1 MSYKIERLDHQGRGI
16 TYINGKIAFVKDT
29 LPGEEIELKIIKENS
44 KLIEAEPTSFLKE
57 SQLRVKE
64 LCPYYKECG
73 GCNLLHMSYE
83 EQIKYKQSKIVD
95 IMKKYA
101 DINGEVIKQIVPCDR
116 QFHYRNKVTL
126 KVKEKLGYFKEKTYE
141 LIPIE
146 KCLLV
151 NDKINEIIKILNGYT
166 DLSSIKEV
174 VIKSFTDKET
184 MLIIYLQEDEIN
196 ENLLDYLS
204 KHVDNIIVYDNNK
217 KMIKRIGKSNII
229 ARLMKK
235 QFKIGANS
243 FFQVNMDQTL
253 KIYDK
258 IADYLSKIEDSTVLD
273 LYCGVGSIGLYSVS
287 NYAKLIGVEIVP
299 EAIENAKTNAELNS
313 MGNTKFL
320 VGDTKTILMH
330 SNYKADTIIVDPPR
344 AGLDK
349 SVIEDIKKINPN
361 MLIYLSCDP
370 ITLARDLKLLSD
382 LYDVEEL
389 IPYDMFPNTHH
400 VETLVKLTKK

>member
-29 LPGEEIELKIIKENS
+29 LPGDEIELKIIKENS

-83 EQIKYKQSKIVD
+83 EQINYKQSKIVD

-101 DINGEVIKQIVPCDR
+101 DINSEVIKQILPCDR
-116 QFHYRNKVTL
+116 QFCYRNKVTL

-196 ENLLDYLS
+196 ANLLNYLS
-204 KHVDNIIVYDNNK
+204 NHIDNIIVYDNNK
-217 KMIKRIGKSNII
+217 KKVKRIGKGNIL
-229 ARLMKK
+229 ARLREK

-258 IADYLSKIEDSTVLD
+258 IAEYLSKNEDSTVLD
-273 LYCGVGSIGLYSVS
+273 LYCGVGSIGLYSAS
-287 NYAKLIGVEIVP
+287 NYTKLIGVEIVP

-400 VETLVKLTKK
+400 VETLVKLIKK

>member
-44 KLIEAEPTSFLKE
+44 KLIEAEPTNFLKE

-101 DINGEVIKQIVPCDR
+101 DINSEVIKQIVPCDR
-116 QFHYRNKVTL
+116 QFHYRNKITL
-126 KVKEKLGYFKEKTYE
+126 KVEEKLGYFKEKTYE

-166 DLSSIKEV
+166 DLSNIKEV
-174 VIKSFTDKET
+174 IIKSFTDKET

-196 ENLLDYLS
+196 ANLLKYLTN
-204 KHVDNIIVYDNNK
+204 HVDNIIVYDSNK

-229 ARLMKK
+229 ARLKKK

-258 IADYLSKIEDSTVLD
+258 IAEYLSKSEDSTVLD

-382 LYDVEEL
+382 LYDVDEL
-389 IPYDMFPNTHH
+389 IPYDMFPNTYH
-400 VETLVKLTKK
+400 VETLVKLIKK

>member
-95 IMKKYA
+95 VMKKYA
-101 DINGEVIKQIVPCDR
+101 DINSEVIKQIVPCDR

-166 DLSSIKEV
+166 DLSNIKEV

-204 KHVDNIIVYDNNK
+204 RHVDNIIVYDNNK
-217 KMIKRIGKSNII
+217 KMIKRIGKGNII
-229 ARLMKK
+229 AKLKEK

>member
-29 LPGEEIELKIIKENS
+29 LPGEEIELKIPKENS

-166 DLSSIKEV
+166 DLSNIKEV

-389 IPYDMFPNTHH
+389 IPYAMFPNTHH
-400 VETLVKLTKK
+400 VETLVK

>member
-44 KLIEAEPTSFLKE
+44 KLIEAEPTNFLKE

-101 DINGEVIKQIVPCDR
+101 DINSEVIKQIVPCDR
-116 QFHYRNKVTL
+116 QFHYRNKITL
-126 KVKEKLGYFKEKTYE
+126 KVEEKLGYFKEKTYE

-166 DLSSIKEV
+166 DLSNIKEV
-174 VIKSFTDKET
+174 IIKSFTDKET

-196 ENLLDYLS
+196 ANLLNYLS
-204 KHVDNIIVYDNNK
+204 NHVDNIIVYDSNK

-229 ARLMKK
+229 ARLKKK

-258 IADYLSKIEDSTVLD
+258 IAEYLSKSENSTVLD

-382 LYDVEEL
+382 LYDVDEL
-389 IPYDMFPNTHH
+389 IPYDMFPNTYH
-400 VETLVKLTKK
+400 VETLVKLIKK

>member
-44 KLIEAEPTSFLKE
+44 KLIEAEPTSFLKK
-57 SQLRVKE
+57 SQLRVNE

-73 GCNLLHMSYE
+73 GCNLLHMPYE

-101 DINGEVIKQIVPCDR
+101 DINSEVIKQIVPCDR

-166 DLSSIKEV
+166 DLSNIKEV

-184 MLIIYLQEDEIN
+184 MLIIYLQEDEIKA
-196 ENLLDYLS
+196 NLLNYLS
-204 KHVDNIIVYDNNK
+204 NHIDNIIVYDNNK
-217 KMIKRIGKSNII
+217 KMIKRLGKGNII
-229 ARLMKK
+229 ARLREK

-243 FFQVNMDQTL
+243 FFQVNMGQTL

-258 IADYLSKIEDSTVLD
+258 IAEYLSKNEDSTVLD

-287 NYAKLIGVEIVP
+287 NYDKLIGVEIVP
-299 EAIENAKTNAELNS
+299 EAIENAKANAELNS

>member
-95 IMKKYA
+95 VMKKYA
-101 DINGEVIKQIVPCDR
+101 DINSEVIKQIVPCDR

-141 LIPIE
+141 LIPIK

-204 KHVDNIIVYDNNK
+204 RHVDNIIVYDNNK
-217 KMIKRIGKSNII
+217 KMIKRIGKGNII
-229 ARLMKK
+229 AKLKEK

>member
-101 DINGEVIKQIVPCDR
+101 DINSEVIKQIVPCDS

-217 KMIKRIGKSNII
+217 KMIERIGKGNII
-229 ARLMKK
+229 AKLKEK

-258 IADYLSKIEDSTVLD
+258 IAEYLSKNEDSTVLD

-287 NYAKLIGVEIVP
+287 NYDKLIGVEIVP
-299 EAIENAKTNAELNS
+299 EAIENAETNAELNS

-400 VETLVKLTKK
+400 VETLVKLIKK

>member
-44 KLIEAEPTSFLKE
+44 KLMEAEPTNFLKE

-101 DINGEVIKQIVPCDR
+101 DINSEVIKQIVPCDR
-116 QFHYRNKVTL
+116 QFHYRNKITL
-126 KVKEKLGYFKEKTYE
+126 KVEEKLGYFKEKTYE

-166 DLSSIKEV
+166 DLSNIKEV
-174 VIKSFTDKET
+174 IIKSFTDKET

-196 ENLLDYLS
+196 ANLLNYLS
-204 KHVDNIIVYDNNK
+204 NHVDNIIVYDSNK

-229 ARLMKK
+229 ARLKKK

-258 IADYLSKIEDSTVLD
+258 IAEYLSKSEDSTVLD

-313 MGNTKFL
+313 MENTKFL

-382 LYDVEEL
+382 LYDVDEL
-389 IPYDMFPNTHH
+389 IPYDMFPNTYH
-400 VETLVKLTKK
+400 VETLVKLIKK

>member
-44 KLIEAEPTSFLKE
+44 KLIEAEPTNFLKE

-101 DINGEVIKQIVPCDR
+101 DINSEVIKQIVPCDR
-116 QFHYRNKVTL
+116 QFHYRNKITL
-126 KVKEKLGYFKEKTYE
+126 KVEEKLGYFKEKTYE

-166 DLSSIKEV
+166 DLSNIKEV
-174 VIKSFTDKET
+174 IIRSFTDKET

-196 ENLLDYLS
+196 ANLLNYLS
-204 KHVDNIIVYDNNK
+204 NHVDNIIVYDSNK
-217 KMIKRIGKSNII
+217 KMIKKIGKSNII
-229 ARLMKK
+229 ARLKKK

-258 IADYLSKIEDSTVLD
+258 IAEYLSKSENSTVLD

-382 LYDVEEL
+382 LYDVDEL
-389 IPYDMFPNTHH
+389 IPYDMFPNTYH
-400 VETLVKLTKK
+400 VETLVKLIKK

>member
-196 ENLLDYLS
+196 ANLLNYLS
-204 KHVDNIIVYDNNK
+204 NHIDNIIVYDNNK
-217 KMIKRIGKSNII
+217 KKVKRIGKGNIL
-229 ARLMKK
+229 ARLREK

>member
-44 KLIEAEPTSFLKE
+44 KLIEAEPTNFLKE

-101 DINGEVIKQIVPCDR
+101 DINSEVIKQIVPCDR
-116 QFHYRNKVTL
+116 QFHYRNKITL
-126 KVKEKLGYFKEKTYE
+126 KVEEKLGYFKEKTYE

-166 DLSSIKEV
+166 DLSNIKEV
-174 VIKSFTDKET
+174 IIKSFTDKET

-196 ENLLDYLS
+196 ANLLNYLS
-204 KHVDNIIVYDNNK
+204 NHVDNIIVYDSNK
-217 KMIKRIGKSNII
+217 KMIKKIGKSNII
-229 ARLMKK
+229 ARLRKK

-258 IADYLSKIEDSTVLD
+258 IAEYLSKSEDSTVLD

-382 LYDVEEL
+382 LYDVDEL
-389 IPYDMFPNTHH
+389 IPYDMFPNTYH
-400 VETLVKLTKK
+400 VETLVKLIKK

>member
-95 IMKKYA
+95 VMKKYA
-101 DINGEVIKQIVPCDR
+101 DINSEVIKQIVPCDR

-141 LIPIE
+141 LISIK

-166 DLSSIKEV
+166 DLSNIKEV

-204 KHVDNIIVYDNNK
+204 RHVDNIIVYDNNK
-217 KMIKRIGKSNII
+217 KMIKRIGKGNII
-229 ARLMKK
+229 AKLKEK

>member
-44 KLIEAEPTSFLKE
+44 KLIEAEPTSFFKK

-101 DINGEVIKQIVPCDR
+101 DINSEVIKQIVPCDR

-126 KVKEKLGYFKEKTYE
+126 KVEEKLGYFKEKTYE

-166 DLSSIKEV
+166 DLSNIKEV

-196 ENLLDYLS
+196 ANLLDYLI

-217 KMIKRIGKSNII
+217 KIIKRIGKGNII
-229 ARLMKK
+229 AKLKEKK
-235 QFKIGANS
+235 FKIGANS

-253 KIYDK
+253 NIYDK
-258 IADYLSKIEDSTVLD
+258 IAEYLSKNEVSTVLD

-313 MGNTKFL
+313 MENTKFL

-400 VETLVKLTKK
+400 VETLVKLIKK

>member
-101 DINGEVIKQIVPCDR
+101 DINSEVIKQIVPCDR

-166 DLSSIKEV
+166 DLSNIKEV

-196 ENLLDYLS
+196 ANLLDCLG
-204 KHVDNIIVYDNNK
+204 KHVDNIIFYDNNK
-217 KMIKRIGKSNII
+217 KMIKRIGKGNII
-229 ARLMKK
+229 AKLKEK

-258 IADYLSKIEDSTVLD
+258 IADYLSKIEDSIVLD

-299 EAIENAKTNAELNS
+299 EAIENAKTNAELNG

-400 VETLVKLTKK
+400 VETLVKLIKK

>member
-44 KLIEAEPTSFLKE
+44 KLIEAEPTSFLKK
-57 SQLRVKE
+57 SQLRVNE

-73 GCNLLHMSYE
+73 GCNLLHMPYE
-83 EQIKYKQSKIVD
+83 EQIEYKQSKIVD

-101 DINGEVIKQIVPCDR
+101 DINSEVIKQIVPCDR

-151 NDKINEIIKILNGYT
+151 NDKINEIIKILNGYP

-196 ENLLDYLS
+196 ANLLNYLS

-217 KMIKRIGKSNII
+217 KIVKRIGKSNII
-229 ARLMKK
+229 ARLREK

-258 IADYLSKIEDSTVLD
+258 IAEYLSKNEDSTVLD

-287 NYAKLIGVEIVP
+287 NYDKLIGVEIVP
-299 EAIENAKTNAELNS
+299 EAIENAKANAELNS

>member
-44 KLIEAEPTSFLKE
+44 KLIEAEPTNFLKE

-101 DINGEVIKQIVPCDR
+101 DINSEVIKQIVPCDI
-116 QFHYRNKVTL
+116 QFHYRNKITL
-126 KVKEKLGYFKEKTYE
+126 KVEEKLGYFKEKTYE

-166 DLSSIKEV
+166 DLSNIKEV
-174 VIKSFTDKET
+174 IIKSFTDKET
-184 MLIIYLQEDEIN
+184 MLIIYLQEYEIN
-196 ENLLDYLS
+196 ANLLNYLS
-204 KHVDNIIVYDNNK
+204 NHVDNIIVYDSNK
-217 KMIKRIGKSNII
+217 KMIKKIGKSNII
-229 ARLMKK
+229 ARLKKK

-258 IADYLSKIEDSTVLD
+258 IAEYLSKSENSTVLD

-382 LYDVEEL
+382 LYDVDEL
-389 IPYDMFPNTHH
+389 IPYDMFPNTYH
-400 VETLVKLTKK
+400 VETLVKLIKK

>member
-73 GCNLLHMSYE
+73 GCNLLHMLYE

-101 DINGEVIKQIVPCDR
+101 DINVEVIKQIVPCDR

-166 DLSSIKEV
+166 DLSNIKEV

-313 MGNTKFL
+313 MENTKFL

-400 VETLVKLTKK
+400 VETLVKLIKK

>member
-166 DLSSIKEV
+166 DLSNIKEV

-196 ENLLDYLS
+196 ENLLDCLS
-204 KHVDNIIVYDNNK
+204 KHVDNIIFYDNNK
-217 KMIKRIGKSNII
+217 KMIKRIGKGNII
-229 ARLMKK
+229 AKLKEK

>member
-166 DLSSIKEV
+166 DLSNIKEV

-313 MGNTKFL
+313 MENTKFL

-400 VETLVKLTKK
+400 VETLVKLIKK

>member
-95 IMKKYA
+95 IMIKYA

-141 LIPIE
+141 LIPIK

-217 KMIKRIGKSNII
+217 KMIKRIGKGNII
-229 ARLMKK
+229 AKLKEK

-313 MGNTKFL
+313 MENTKFL